1 MADAEAGKPP
11 ETNATKK
18 KMKSIFGYDAK
29 ERYSSCY
36 LCEKLHN
43 DSSTKLTD
51 MHHMICGPANRKLSE
66 KYGLKVRLCIPHHT
80 AGPEAVHLNHEM
92 MEILQ
97 KDAQRAFEEHYPNL
111 FFREIFGINYL
122 TDKDRE
128 QQKPHNDKIEDNFHR
143 IEIKE
148 EEPW

>member
-1 MADAEAGKPP
+1 MADVEAGKSP
-11 ETNATKK
+11 EANATAE
-18 KMKSIFGYDAK
+18 KMKSIFGYDEK

-43 DSSTKLTD
+43 DQSTKLTD
-51 MHHMICGPANRKLSE
+51 MHHMICGTANRKLSE
-66 KYGLKVRLCIPHHT
+66 KYGLKVRLCMPHHT
-80 AGPEAVHLNHEM
+80 AGQAAVHLNHEM

-111 FFREIFGINYL
+111 SFREIFGINYL
-122 TDKDRE
+122 TDKDLE
-128 QQKPHNDKIEDNFHR
+128 PQKPHNDMIEDNFHR
-143 IEIKE
+143 IKIKE